1 MPANYTESNR
11 FLFLDTPLG
20 KDALL
25 LESFT
30 GQEGISQLF
39 SYQLELL
46 SENPKVAFDSI
57 LGQKVS
63 FGVNGPSGHDKRFIH
78 GIVSSFTQL
87 PSNLRL
93 ARYRAE
99 VVPQFW
105 LFTRRANSR
114 IFQGKSVDE
123 ILKLVLD
130 GLDVAYE
137 LTGSF
142 PKRDYCVQYRE
153 TDFAF
158 ASRLMEEEGIFYFF
172 KHSAST
178 HKLVIANAPA
188 AHADIPG
195 ETHLHYDELAGGG
208 RDEERISHWQK
219 TQEIGTGKYSLRD
232 YDYLAPSQ
240 SVRADRTVLPAVQL
254 GKVTHKLQLPAN
266 AKLEVYDY
274 PAGIARL
281 HQNGHASLS
290 AEMSSIVTTGMQEM
304 DRSQFVISGNSNV
317 HWLTAG
323 CKFVLDR
330 HPNADGSYVLT
341 RVVHVA
347 TEGGL
352 YSQNFEIPSLYSN
365 TFECLPLALPYRPAR
380 ETEKPHVWGCQ
391 TAVVVGPSGEEI
403 FVDKLSRVKVQ
414 FHWDRDGKKDA
425 NSSCWVRV
433 ASFWAGKNWGSIHIP
448 RIGQEVIVDFLEGDP
463 DQPIIIGSVYNAEN
477 TPPWELP
484 ANKTQS
490 GILSRS
496 SQGGAYANANAIRFE
511 DKKGSEQLWIHAE
524 KNQDIEVEND
534 ETHWV
539 GHDRKKTIDHD
550 ETVHVKNDHT
560 INIDMNDKETVG
572 MKQTISI
579 GMDQETT
586 IGANMKVTV
595 TGSKTQ
601 TITGSKSE
609 TIIASRSAMVTGTDS
624 LTAVGGLSIT
634 TPATVSITAAG
645 GVSITSGAPLTINAP
660 MIMLNAAMVSV
671 AGVLQATT
679 VIATAGVVS
688 PVYSPGVGNMI

>member
-1 MPANYTESNR
+1 MPANFTESNR

-20 KDALL
+20 KDTLL

-63 FGVNGPSGHDKRFIH
+63 FGVNGPSGHDKRFVH

-105 LFTRRANSR
+105 LFTRRANCR
-114 IFQGKSVDE
+114 IFQGKSADE
-123 ILKLVLD
+123 ILKLVLE

-188 AHADIPG
+188 AHADVPG

-219 TQEIGTGKYSLRD
+219 TQEIGAGKYSLRD
-232 YDYLAPSQ
+232 YDYLAPTQ

-274 PAGIARL
+274 PSGIARF
-281 HQNGHASLS
+281 HQNGQASLS
-290 AEMSSIVTTGMQEM
+290 GELSSAVTTGMQEM

-323 CKFVLDR
+323 CKFILDR
-330 HPNADGSYVLT
+330 HPHADGSYVLT

-365 TFECLPLALPYRPAR
+365 SFECLPMALPYRPAR

-403 FVDKLSRVKVQ
+403 YVDKFSRVKVQ
-414 FHWDRDGKKDA
+414 FHWDREGKKDA

-433 ASFWAGKNWGSIHIP
+433 ASFWAGKTWGGIHIP

-463 DQPIIIGSVYNAEN
+463 DQPIIIGSVYNAEQM
-477 TPPWELP
+477 PPWDLP

-496 SQGGAYANANAIRFE
+496 SPGGGYANANAIRFE

-539 GHDRKKTIDHD
+539 GKDRTVTVDHD
-550 ETVHVKNDHT
+550 ETNHVKHDRT
-560 INIDMNDKETVG
+560 TNIDSNDSETVG
-572 MKQTISI
+572 QKQTI
-579 GMDQETT
+579 T
-586 IGANMKVTV
+586 IGSSQEITI
-595 TGSKTQ
+595 GSSQ
-601 TITGSKSE
+601 TITIASSKSE
-609 TIIASRSAMVTGTDS
+609 TVASSRTSTIASSESVTAGS
-624 LTAVGGLSIT
+624 SISVTAGASI
-634 TPATVSITAAG
+634 SITAGAG
-645 GVSITSGAPLTINAP
+645 VTITSAAPLTITAP
-660 MIMLNAAMVSV
+660 MVTLNAAMVSV
-671 AGVLQATT
+671 TGVLQATSL
-679 VIATAGVVS
+679 IATAGVVS

>member
-1 MPANYTESNR
+1 MSANYTESNR
-11 FLFLDTPLG
+11 FLFLETPLG

-30 GQEGISQLF
+30 GQEGLSQLF

-63 FGVNGPSGHDKRFIH
+63 FGVNGPTGHDKRFVH

-93 ARYRAE
+93 TRYRAE

-105 LFTRRANSR
+105 LFTRRANCR

-123 ILKLVLD
+123 ILKLVLT

-158 ASRLMEEEGIFYFF
+158 VSRLMEEEGIFYFF
-172 KHSAST
+172 KHTASA
-178 HKLVIANAPA
+178 HKLVIANAPS
-188 AHADIPG
+188 AHSDIPG

-219 TQEIGTGKYSLRD
+219 TQEIGAGKYSLRD
-232 YDYLAPSQ
+232 YDYLSPSQ
-240 SVRADRTVLPAVQL
+240 NVRADRTVLPVVQV
-254 GKVTHKLQLPAN
+254 GKVSHKLQLPAN
-266 AKLEVYDY
+266 TNLEVYDY
-274 PAGIARL
+274 PAGIARF

-290 AEMSSIVTTGMQEM
+290 GEMSSTVTTGMQEM
-304 DRSQFVISGNSNV
+304 DRSQFVVSGNSNV

-323 CKFVLDR
+323 CKFNLDR
-330 HPNADGSYVLT
+330 HPHADGSYVLT

-365 TFECLPLALPYRPAR
+365 SFECLPLALPYRPAR

-403 FVDKLSRVKVQ
+403 YVDKHSRVKVQ
-414 FHWDRDGKKDA
+414 FHWDREGKKDA

-463 DQPIIIGSVYNAEN
+463 DQPIIIGSVYNAEQM
-477 TPPWELP
+477 PPWELP

-496 SQGGAYANANAIRFE
+496 SPGGAYANANAIRFE

-539 GHDRKKTIDHD
+539 GKDRSVTVDHD
-550 ETVHVKNDHT
+550 ETNHVKHDRTTNVDSNDS
-560 INIDMNDKETVG
+560 ETVG
-572 MKQTISI
+572 QKQTIKI
-579 GMDQETT
+579 GSSQEIT
-586 IGANMKVTV
+586 IGSSQTITIASSKTESIASSRSTSIASSDTLTVGSSVTV
-595 TGSKTQ
+595 TAGGSV
-601 TITGSKSE
+601 TITAG
-609 TIIASRSAMVTGTDS
+609 AGVT
-624 LTAVGGLSIT
+624 
-634 TPATVSITAAG
+634 
-645 GVSITSGAPLTINAP
+645 ITSGAPLTITAP
-660 MIMLNAAMVSV
+660 MVTLNAAMVSV

-679 VIATAGVVS
+679 VIAAAGVVS
-688 PVYSPGVGNMI
+688 PVYSPGVGNMV